1 MTLEATWASICEH
14 FAVRPGLDTVF
25 CDLDGII
32 FNSKPQFAH
41 L

>member
-1 MTLEATWASICEH
+1 MTLETTWASIREH
-14 FAVRPGLDTVF
+14 FAVRPGLNPVF
-25 CDLDGII
+25 CDFDGII